1 MGDEQPNKADIG
13 KVISLVNV
21 DIGRLGML
29 PNILTAVFESPIRIA
44 ISAYFLFDV
53 LGLGGFVGYTMLF
66 VVRVLYSDCFCL
78 IAEDC
83 LSQATPFTAWLMG
96 KMMKQI
102 GVVSEQRG
110 ATLCG

>member
-1 MGDEQPNKADIG
+1 VGDEQPNKADIG

-66 VVRVLYSDCFCL
+66 VVRVLFSDCFCL
-78 IAEDC
+78 IAED
-83 LSQATPFTAWLMG
+83 
-96 KMMKQI
+96 
-102 GVVSEQRG
+102 
-110 ATLCG
+110 